1 MRSLVWVSLVV
12 MWVLIC
18 RVRIWR
24 GPGLGAMRAALV
36 GMRRRAGF
44 IPVRRRAG
52 TPWCPG
58 TIPAPTLLSS
68 TDPRMG
74 RKKRFR

>member
-24 GPGLGAMRAALV
+24 GPGLGAMRAGLV
-36 GMRRRAGF
+36 DMRSRAGF
-44 IPVRRRAG
+44 IPVRPRAG
-52 TPWCPG
+52 IRRRPG
-58 TIPAPTLLSS
+58 MIPVPASLSS

-74 RKKRFR
+74 REKRF